1 MFGKAVVLKVL
12 KNSQKNIFSR
22 ILFKQFDISN
32 IPPIN
37 TLKTESIVN
46 IASECSEN
54 LQNLQKCLLWNHFFI
69 KVIGEFSV
77 LCNSIENCI
86 IYIYIFRKVALLEI
100 STNSFSTGFTGL
112 QFSAFNV
119 IKK

>member
-1 MFGKAVVLKVL
+1 MFGKAVALKIL

-69 KVIGEFSV
+69 KVIGEFYVSMDTSKKINFFIQV
-77 LCNSIENCI
+77 LSLHQNS
-86 IYIYIFRKVALLEI
+86 
-100 STNSFSTGFTGL
+100 
-112 QFSAFNV
+112 
-119 IKK
+119 